1 MISLAF
7 FPLAFCLFV
16 CLLVWLARDGIDF
29 HTKLGKTISQ
39 LLCVMLKQER
49 DKHKQRCLK
58 YDCTLTDQ
66 K

>member
-49 DKHKQRCLK
+49 GQTQT
-58 YDCTLTDQ
+58 TLS
-66 K
+66 KI